1 MCNLRNRQLAIGSRQ
16 YCLLS
21 TAYCLLFLCLGG
33 KDFFGVQSFAQE
45 VPSKMEF
52 AGMRLKITE
61 GARKKIQADVDRLT
75 RSKTFVKKI
84 ASRADLYF
92 PIIERIFKEKGIPND
107 FKFLS
112 LQESSLISDAVSS
125 SNAVGF
131 WQFKKESAIEVGL
144 RIDDIMDERMN
155 IVASTYGASRYLLR
169 NNFFFKNW
177 IFALLS
183 YNLGLYG
190 AKDIINLKYV
200 GAQKMEI
207 NKKTHWYVIRFLA
220 YKIAFGPHLAS
231 PRGGEGGASSF
242 FLLDFKMTN
251 ITLKEIAE
259 ETDIPLEDLKLYNKW
274 LKVPKI
280 PVDTVYAVLLPVKD
294 EQKVLAKLYE
304 LNQKEKYEGKE
315 EGINEAKNEPGQD
328 TNSVSENNEIPPDT
342 LVSPVVDTG
351 TASLYS
357 QGKTGDSTTDH
368 VPILLTSNGL
378 KAIQANKDDNFARL
392 AMQGGLTTERLL
404 KYNELRTFDEII
416 AGNIY
421 YLQPKNTKAIV
432 SHHTVKEGETLWGIS
447 QQYGVKLSAIRA
459 KNGLKKGEMP
469 EVGEVLWLRNVKPV
483 DSKK

>member
-1 MCNLRNRQLAIGSRQ
+1 MCNLWLK
-16 YCLLS
+16 LS
-21 TAYCLLFLCLGG
+21 LCFFVFLCLGD

-45 VPSKMEF
+45 VPSRIEF

-84 ASRADLYF
+84 AGRADLYF

-190 AKDIINLKYV
+190 AKDVINLRYV
-200 GAQKMEI
+200 GDQRLEI

-220 YKIAFGPHLAS
+220 YKIAFENAISS
-231 PRGGEGGASSF
+231 PNFLQTSGVGAEVGETESY
-242 FLLDFKMTN
+242 FLLDFKITN
-251 ITLKEIAE
+251 KTLKEIAE
-259 ETDIPLEDLKLYNKW
+259 DTDIPLEDLKLYNKW

-280 PVDTVYAVLLPVKD
+280 PADTVYAVLLPVKD

-315 EGINEAKNEPGQD
+315 KGVNEAKKEPKQD
-328 TNSVSENNEIPPDT
+328 TNSVSENNEILPDT
-342 LVSPVVDTG
+342 LVSLIVDTG
-351 TASLYS
+351 IDSLYS

-378 KAIQANKDDNFARL
+378 KAIQAGKDDSFAGL
-392 AMQGGLTTERLL
+392 AMQGGLTTERFL
-404 KYNELRTFDEII
+404 KYNELRTFDKII
-416 AGNIY
+416 AGQIY

-447 QQYGVKLSAIRA
+447 QEYGVKLSSIRA
-459 KNGLKKGEMP
+459 KNGIKKGEMP

-483 DSKK
+483 DGKK